1 MAQRMSTKIYKST
14 TQHQVSPKEV
24 GERLKHERKRLGMSQ
39 EVFGAVGGVQRV
51 TQYLY
56 EQGDRSPTLEYLLRV
71 VSAGVDL
78 GYLAFGEQ
86 GAKLEGRV
94 CLDKQVLVS
103 VYRLVDEFSRDSKG
117 RLLDVEHRLSLF
129 ESLCSAVAGKSLASI
144 DWTALRRTLKRSV
157 A

>member
-1 MAQRMSTKIYKST
+1 MAQRMSTKVYKST

-78 GYLAFGEQ
+78 GYLADIYDPLMMLQ
-86 GAKLEGRV
+86 
-94 CLDKQVLVS
+94 
-103 VYRLVDEFSRDSKG
+103 YTY
-117 RLLDVEHRLSLF
+117 
-129 ESLCSAVAGKSLASI
+129 I
-144 DWTALRRTLKRSV
+144 
-157 A
+157 